1 MDTKKEMDVNYHQA
15 ENQIATLSDNIVKEN
30 QDKVVIEGLEILLTL
45 IGNIF
50 KDPRKEQFRMI
61 KKSNQKIKDKLL
73 SLSGQIH
80 DLIVALGYVDVDEDF
95 YSFVG
100 DYFSVLKRGQEII
113 QQKLMPLK
121 VKYMT
126 PEEKKK
132 HEILEQ

>member
-1 MDTKKEMDVNYHQA
+1 M
-15 ENQIATLSDNIVKEN
+15 
-30 QDKVVIEGLEILLTL
+30 
-45 IGNIF
+45 
-50 KDPRKEQFRMI
+50 
-61 KKSNQKIKDKLL
+61 
-73 SLSGQIH
+73 
-80 DLIVALGYVDVDEDF
+80 IVALGYVDVDEDF